1 MQEINNKNYLSV
13 ESEEDYE
20 MVKVELMDDGDWEY
34 VRVGIGEMSGKVFVV
49 DLDDSGEMLREMRF
63 VKEGL
68 SVDDVLKIG
77 CEVGVFVEIDWG
89 YDEDD
94 KFRVKMNDDGEGD
107 WDEFF
112 KRVEEV

>member
-1 MQEINNKNYLSV
+1 M
-13 ESEEDYE
+13 
-20 MVKVELMDDGDWEY
+20 
-34 VRVGIGEMSGKVFVV
+34 
-49 DLDDSGEMLREMRF
+49 
-63 VKEGL
+63 KEGL